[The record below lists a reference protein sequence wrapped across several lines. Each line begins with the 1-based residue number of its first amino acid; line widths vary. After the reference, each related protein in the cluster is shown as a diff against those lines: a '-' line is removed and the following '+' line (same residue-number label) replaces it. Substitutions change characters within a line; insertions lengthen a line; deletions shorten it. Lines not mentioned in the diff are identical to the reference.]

1 MNNKIISYLK
11 NKYIIAS
18 ALFCLYALFL
28 DDYDIFTLITQK
40 NRLTAI
46 ENKKKEV
53 DQNLYQ
59 TKETLSKL
67 EGMEN
72 VGGTNI
78 WSYRGGFYNN
88 WKTGVIEPDCRH
100 IWVAETR
107 ARKKKK

>member
-67 EGMEN
+67 ERMEN
-72 VGGTNI
+72 VEHYARSVKFFKKDDEEIFVITN
-78 WSYRGGFYNN
+78 
-88 WKTGVIEPDCRH
+88 E
-100 IWVAETR
+100 
-107 ARKKKK
+107 

>member
-1 MNNKIISYLK
+1 LK

-67 EGMEN
+67 ERMEN
-72 VGGTNI
+72 VEHYARSVKFFKKDDEEIFVITN
-78 WSYRGGFYNN
+78 
-88 WKTGVIEPDCRH
+88 E
-100 IWVAETR
+100 
-107 ARKKKK
+107 

>member
-1 MNNKIISYLK
+1 MK

-40 NRLTAI
+40 NRLTTI

-67 EGMEN
+67 ERMEN
-72 VGGTNI
+72 VEHYARSVKFFKKDDEEIFVITN
-78 WSYRGGFYNN
+78 
-88 WKTGVIEPDCRH
+88 E
-100 IWVAETR
+100 
-107 ARKKKK
+107 

>member
-72 VGGTNI
+72 VEHYARSVKFFKKDDEEIFVITN
-78 WSYRGGFYNN
+78 
-88 WKTGVIEPDCRH
+88 E
-100 IWVAETR
+100 
-107 ARKKKK
+107 

>member
-1 MNNKIISYLK
+1 MK

-67 EGMEN
+67 ERMEN
-72 VGGTNI
+72 VEHYARSVKFFKKDDEEIFVITN
-78 WSYRGGFYNN
+78 
-88 WKTGVIEPDCRH
+88 E
-100 IWVAETR
+100 
-107 ARKKKK
+107 

>member
-40 NRLTAI
+40 NRLTTI

-67 EGMEN
+67 ERMEN
-72 VGGTNI
+72 VEHYARSVKFFKKDDEEIFVITN
-78 WSYRGGFYNN
+78 
-88 WKTGVIEPDCRH
+88 E
-100 IWVAETR
+100 
-107 ARKKKK
+107 

>member
-67 EGMEN
+67 ERMEN
-72 VGGTNI
+72 VEHYARSVKFFKKDDEEI
-78 WSYRGGFYNN
+78 F
-88 WKTGVIEPDCRH
+88 VISNE
-100 IWVAETR
+100 
-107 ARKKKK
+107 

>member
-1 MNNKIISYLK
+1 MK

-67 EGMEN
+67 ERMEN
-72 VGGTNI
+72 VEHYARSVKFFKKDDEEI
-78 WSYRGGFYNN
+78 F
-88 WKTGVIEPDCRH
+88 VISNE
-100 IWVAETR
+100 
-107 ARKKKK
+107 

>member
-59 TKETLSKL
+59 TKKTLSKL
-67 EGMEN
+67 ERMEN
-72 VGGTNI
+72 VEHYARSVKFFKKDDEEI
-78 WSYRGGFYNN
+78 F
-88 WKTGVIEPDCRH
+88 VISNE
-100 IWVAETR
+100 
-107 ARKKKK
+107 